1 MASALNVRTMIT
13 RRASLLLTAAAAG
26 SLLTARGGA
35 HSSGSESAAETR
47 LPELASSLD
56 EGVRSGR
63 LQNLHAAVVVHRD
76 EMLLERY
83 YEGTDEWWGFSLGT
97 VNFGPTVKHDIRSSS
112 KSVVGLLYGI
122 ALHAGKVPDLD
133 APLIEQFPELHDLA
147 SDAVHKIRVKHAL
160 SMSMGLEWPED
171 RISYADP
178 RNPEIAMYLATD
190 QYRYIFS
197 RPVMTAPGQG
207 WLYCGGATAILGHLI
222 ARGTDTPLFAYAHEK
237 IFRPLGITQV
247 QWVGGT
253 DGEVA
258 AASGLRMCPRDFAR
272 LGQLVLKGGRWD
284 DTQVVPKKWLD
295 EIFTPRVRIATDVEY
310 GYQWYLINGRDG
322 HRWLGARGNGGQYLT
337 VIPDLDL
344 VVALVTGNYN
354 KGGSV
359 SDAALADYILPKI
372 T

>member
-1 MASALNVRTMIT
+1 MIT
-13 RRASLLLTAAAAG
+13 RRAALFLTAAGTG
-26 SLLTARGGA
+26 SLLTSCGEAQFNE
-35 HSSGSESAAETR
+35 SGSTGETQ
-47 LPELASSLD
+47 LPELASAID

-76 EMLLERY
+76 EVLIERY
-83 YEGTDEWWGFSLGT
+83 YEGTDEWWGFPLGT
-97 VNFGPTVKHDIRSSS
+97 VKFGPTVKHDIRSSS

-122 ALHAGKVPDLD
+122 ALHGGKVPDLD
-133 APLIEQFPELHDLA
+133 APLVEQFPELQDLA
-147 SDAVHKIRVKHAL
+147 SDALRKITVRHAL
-160 SMSMGLEWPED
+160 SMSMGLDWSED
-171 RISYADP
+171 HISYADP
-178 RNPEIAMYLATD
+178 RNAEIAMYLATD

-197 RPVMTAPGQG
+197 RPVATAPGQH
-207 WLYCGGATAILGHLI
+207 WVYCGGATAILGHLI
-222 ARGTDTPLFAYAHEK
+222 ARGTGTPLFAYAHEK
-237 IFRPLGITQV
+237 IFRPLGITEV

-258 AASGLRMCPRDFAR
+258 AASGLRLCPRDFAK
-272 LGQLVLKGGRWD
+272 LGQLVLKAGRWN

-295 EIFTPRVRIATDVEY
+295 EVFAPRVGISADVQY
-310 GYQWYLINGRDG
+310 GYQWYLISGRG
-322 HRWLGARGNGGQYLT
+322 GQRRLGARGNGGQYLT

-372 T
+372 A